1 MKNSRG
7 WMIWGALALCAAMV
21 LGAMGWLTR
30 SVLAAE
36 KERAF
41 AEARADLEERTR
53 LALWR
58 MDAEGASVIL
68 AENRI
73 PPGDYRSGFQFSS
86 VPSNLTELGVTAVSD
101 PLIHLHFETS
111 GDHDVTSPELGPR
124 SSGSP
129 EETAR
134 VAAAKEKLERLKA
147 ILNSH
152 PLPLDNGD
160 LLRGAVQA
168 GEASWQAVAKSNSFE
183 KSLNANLRQEK
194 GNIGARRDVAYQSNF
209 NDTERAQ
216 RAKVIEQTSKV
227 MEQAI
232 NTNATE
238 LEAAPTQTSGPLLPL
253 SPDWTLPGTASFSQR
268 VETGMMRAVWIGG
281 ELFLLRQVS
290 YRDIPPLQISGHWP
304 PPPGPLITIV
314 QGVWLDSALLRR
326 RLLAEVA
333 DLLPAAHLE
342 PLSANIEPA
351 GTSATD
357 PLALVSLPYRLQR
370 NEGLPSGSSPLGTP
384 LMIGWIA
391 VLCALAA
398 VAVMVRGIMRLSER
412 RASFVSAVTHEL
424 RTPLTTFQLY
434 SDMLQSGAVKEEKR
448 GEYFRTLHRE
458 AGRLS
463 HLVEN
468 VLAFS
473 GIEKGSARAAPATL
487 PAGDLVRPM
496 LERFAERLQEAG
508 MKLSC
513 DPSDPAWQSVVKADR
528 AAVEHVLFNLID
540 NAAKYATGTKEVAI
554 TAEAARDR
562 LSILVRDHGPGISP
576 SERKRIFRAFHKSAA
591 AAAESRPGVGLGLA
605 LSRRLAR
612 AGGGEL
618 ELRDTREGTCFV
630 LTLPIT
636 PAPTP

>member
-1 MKNSRG
+1 MKDSRG
-7 WMIWGALALCAAMV
+7 WLIWGALALCAAMV

-36 KERAF
+36 RERAG

-58 MDAEGASVIL
+58 MDAEGTSLLL

-73 PPGDYRSGFQFSS
+73 PTSDYRAGFQLAAGRHIWT
-86 VPSNLTELGVTAVSD
+86 PSPLATVSD
-101 PLIHLHFETS
+101 PLIHLHFEAS
-111 GDHDVTSPELGPR
+111 GNHAVFSPELDSR
-124 SSGSP
+124 TP
-129 EETAR
+129 EAPAEAAR
-134 VAAAKEKLERLKA
+134 VAAAKDKLERLTA
-147 ILNSH
+147 LLGAH
-152 PLPLDNGD
+152 PLPLENGD
-160 LLRGAVQA
+160 LLQSAVQA
-168 GEASWQAVAKSNSFE
+168 GEASWQAVARANGVE
-183 KSLNANLRQEK
+183 KSQNTLFRQEN
-194 GNIGARRDVAYQSNF
+194 GSIEARRDQSYQTNF
-209 NDTERAQ
+209 NETERAQ
-216 RAKVIEQTSKV
+216 RAKVIEQTVNS
-227 MEQAI
+227 EQVGGPKEGAGMRLPASLI
-232 NTNATE
+232 PS
-238 LEAAPTQTSGPLLPL
+238 LSSLAPN
-253 SPDWTLPGTASFSQR
+253 WTLQIPSPQAPGI
-268 VETGMMRAVWIGG
+268 ETGMMRAVWIGG
-281 ELFLLRQVS
+281 ELFLLRQVR
-290 YRDIPPLQISGHWP
+290 YQGVPPAQISGP
-304 PPPGPLITIV
+304 PDGSPAPWITIV
-314 QGVWLDSALLRR
+314 QGVWLDSTLLRQ

-333 DLLPAAHLE
+333 DLLPAADLR
-342 PLSANIEPA
+342 PLPAVNGLA
-351 GTSATD
+351 GTSADD
-357 PLALVSLPYRLQR
+357 PLALVSFPVRLLR
-370 NEGLPSGSSPLGTP
+370 NETLPVASAWPGGP

-473 GIEKGSARAAPATL
+473 GIGKGSARAAPATL
-487 PAGDLVRPM
+487 PAGDLVHPM

-508 MKLSC
+508 MTLSC
-513 DPSDPAWQSVVKADR
+513 DPADPAWQVVVTADR

-540 NAAKYATGTKEVAI
+540 NAAKYATGTKEVEIAP
-554 TAEAARDR
+554 EPGRDR
-562 LSILVRDHGPGISP
+562 LSILVRDHGPGIP
-576 SERKRIFRAFHKSAA
+576 PPERKRVFRAFHKSAA

-618 ELRDTREGTCFV
+618 ELRDRGVGTCFA
-630 LTLPIT
+630 LCLPL
-636 PAPTP
+636 ARAE

>member
-7 WMIWGALALCAAMV
+7 WLIWGALALCAAMV

-30 SVLAAE
+30 SVLDSE
-36 KERAF
+36 KERAE

-68 AENRI
+68 AENRM
-73 PPGDYRSGFQFSS
+73 PSRLYLSHEASQQPAEAAASDWAKLRFQAL
-86 VPSNLTELGVTAVSD
+86 PNGPLTCPFESAAD
-101 PLIHLHFETS
+101 PL
-111 GDHDVTSPELGPR
+111 GM
-124 SSGSP
+124 
-129 EETAR
+129 
-134 VAAAKEKLERLKA
+134 EKLQNLRA
-147 ILNSH
+147 ILGRH
-152 PLPLDNGD
+152 PLPLEGGA
-160 LLRGAVQA
+160 LLQCAALESEVSWAAIDKTGLAQKSQNLALREAQGSAKARG
-168 GEASWQAVAKSNSFE
+168 G
-183 KSLNANLRQEK
+183 QE
-194 GNIGARRDVAYQSNF
+194 YQMNF
-209 NDTERAQ
+209 NDAERAQ
-216 RAKVIEQTSKV
+216 RAKIVGQTV
-227 MEQAI
+227 G
-232 NTNATE
+232 NANG
-238 LEAAPTQTSGPLLPL
+238 LGQQDSIAEASALMDGVRDSGEVG
-253 SPDWTLPGTASFSQR
+253 D
-268 VETGMMRAVWIGG
+268 MRAVWIAD

-290 YRDIPPLQISGHWP
+290 FANPIPNPQQAASASHL
-304 PPPGPLITIV
+304 V
-314 QGVWLDSALLRR
+314 QGVWMDSAKVRD
-326 RLLAEVA
+326 RLLGEIR
-333 DLLPAAHLE
+333 DLLP
-342 PLSANIEPA
+342 
-351 GTSATD
+351 SATLTPLTAVNGISPPSIGD
-357 PLALVSLPYRLQR
+357 PLALVSFPFRLER
-370 NEGLPSGSSPLGTP
+370 NELIEGESTLIGAPLV
-384 LMIGWIA
+384 IGWIA

-487 PAGDLVRPM
+487 SAGDLVRPM
-496 LERFAERLQEAG
+496 LERFAERLNEAG
-508 MKLSC
+508 IKLAC
-513 DPSDPAWQSVVKADR
+513 DPSGPEWRTLVQADR

-540 NAAKYATGTKEVAI
+540 NAAKYATGTEEVAI
-554 TAEAARDR
+554 TAESGRDR
-562 LSILVRDHGPGISP
+562 LSILVRDQGPGIPP

-618 ELRDTREGTCFV
+618 ELRATPEGTCFV
-630 LTLPIT
+630 LNLPIT
-636 PAPTP
+636 PALTP

>member
-36 KERAF
+36 KERAG

-58 MDAEGASVIL
+58 MDAEGTAILL

-73 PPGDYRSGFQFSS
+73 PPGDYRHGSDFVGGRFKWTLPPLS
-86 VPSNLTELGVTAVSD
+86 TVSD

-111 GDHDVTSPELGPR
+111 ADSAVTSPELE
-124 SSGSP
+124 SATP
-129 EETAR
+129 EAPAEAAR
-134 VAAAKEKLERLKA
+134 VAAAKDRLKRLTT
-147 ILNSH
+147 ILSAH
-152 PLPLDNGD
+152 PLPLDNGQ
-160 LLRGAVQA
+160 LLRCAVQT
-168 GEASWQAVAKSNSFE
+168 GEASWQAVAKDNVQE
-183 KSLNANLRQEK
+183 KSLNTGLRQQK
-194 GNIGARRDVAYQSNF
+194 GNIEARRDVGYQTNF

-216 RAKVIEQTSKV
+216 RAKAIEQTV
-227 MEQAI
+227 TNGITEQIA
-232 NTNATE
+232 NPDAGDGAGF
-238 LEAAPTQTSGPLLPL
+238 LPSQAFPAPTPADSLQIPSSLE
-253 SPDWTLPGTASFSQR
+253 PGI
-268 VETGMMRAVWIGG
+268 ETGMMRAVWIGG
-281 ELFLLRQVS
+281 ELFLLRQVR
-290 YRDIPPLQISGHWP
+290 YRGSPPLEISSGP
-304 PPPGPLITIV
+304 SGPSPGPLITIV
-314 QGVWLDSALLRR
+314 QGVWLDSALLRQ

-333 DLLPAAHLE
+333 DLLPAANLAALPGE
-342 PLSANIEPA
+342 NGLASASA
-351 GTSATD
+351 GD
-357 PLALVSLPYRLQR
+357 PLALVSFPFRLQR
-370 NEGLPSGSSPLGTP
+370 NEALPAASASLGGPL
-384 LMIGWIA
+384 LIGWIA

-487 PAGDLVRPM
+487 PAGDLVHPM

-513 DPSDPAWQSVVKADR
+513 DPADPAWQVVVKADR

-540 NAAKYATGTKEVAI
+540 NAAKYATGSKEVEI
-554 TAEAARDR
+554 TPEPGRDR
-562 LSILVRDHGPGISP
+562 FSILVRDHGPGIRP
-576 SERKRIFRAFHKSAA
+576 SERKRVFRAFHKSAA

-612 AGGGEL
+612 AGGGDL
-618 ELRDTREGTCFV
+618 LLREREAGTCFV
-630 LTLPIT
+630 LSLPS
-636 PAPTP
+636 ARD

>member
-36 KERAF
+36 KERAD

-58 MDAEGASVIL
+58 MDAEGTAILL

-73 PPGDYRSGFQFSS
+73 PPGDYQSASLVSYPGRGNVSPPPLS
-86 VPSNLTELGVTAVSD
+86 TVSD
-101 PLIHLHFETS
+101 PLIHLHFEAS
-111 GDHDVTSPELGPR
+111 GDRAVTSPELASATPG
-124 SSGSP
+124 
-129 EETAR
+129 AH
-134 VAAAKEKLERLKA
+134 AAAKEKLERLKG
-147 ILNSH
+147 ILSAH
-152 PLPLDNGD
+152 PLPLDNGQ
-160 LLRGAVQA
+160 LLRCAVQT
-168 GEASWQAVAKSNSFE
+168 GEASWQAVAKDNVQV
-183 KSLNANLRQEK
+183 KSQNTTLRQEK
-194 GNIGARRDVAYQSNF
+194 GNLEARRDVAYQTNF

-216 RAKVIEQTSKV
+216 RAKAIEQTV
-227 MEQAI
+227 NNGIEQAAI
-232 NTNATE
+232 PEADDE
-238 LEAAPTQTSGPLLPL
+238 LAVLHPQIPSSPALPWPLQIPSSLAPG
-253 SPDWTLPGTASFSQR
+253 

-281 ELFLLRQVS
+281 ELFLLRQVR
-290 YRDIPPLQISGHWP
+290 YPGIPPVQISGPHGGLP
-304 PPPGPLITIV
+304 APLITIV
-314 QGVWLDSALLRR
+314 QGVWLDSTLLRQ

-342 PLSANIEPA
+342 PLPGVNGLAS
-351 GTSATD
+351 TSAED
-357 PLALVSLPYRLQR
+357 PLALVSFPFRLQR
-370 NEGLPSGSSPLGTP
+370 NEALPAASASLGGPLI
-384 LMIGWIA
+384 IGWIA

-398 VAVMVRGIMRLSER
+398 VAVMVSGIMRLSER

-487 PAGDLVRPM
+487 PAGDLVHPM

-513 DPSDPAWQSVVKADR
+513 DPADPAWRVVVKADR

-540 NAAKYATGTKEVAI
+540 NAAKYATGSKEVEI
-554 TAEAARDR
+554 TPEPGRDR
-562 LSILVRDHGPGISP
+562 FSILVTDHGPGINAA
-576 SERKRIFRAFHKSAA
+576 ERKRVFRAFHKSAA

-612 AGGGEL
+612 AGGGDL
-618 ELRDTREGTCFV
+618 LLRDRSSGTCFA
-630 LTLPIT
+630 LSLPL
-636 PAPTP
+636 ARD